1 MGEQLQGIKAIVTG
15 AGRGIGRAV
24 AIRLA
29 EQGAD
34 VAVVD
39 IDLTSGKDIPG
50 EEDAP
55 TTTAIESLGRRA
67 LGIQA
72 DLTDPTA
79 ASRIVATVVDAWGG
93 LDVVANIAGG
103 AITPFVR
110 SSASTIPVEDIRHIL
125 DVNLMSAIYMCQA
138 AVPALRE
145 STRAAIINTTSL
157 SASVAHPEGKLAG
170 YGMSKIALGYYTRAL
185 AEEMGPEGI
194 RVNAVAPGYTMT
206 GRVRANSVDTGFA
219 DKAADVALR
228 RLATPEDIADGVA
241 FLASPNSSYITGHTL
256 AIDGQT
262 RVV

>member
-1 MGEQLQGIKAIVTG
+1 VGVQLEGVRAIVTG

-24 AIRLA
+24 ALRLA
-29 EQGAD
+29 EGGAD

-39 IDLTSGKDIPG
+39 IDLESGKGIRG
-50 EEDAP
+50 EADEP
-55 TTTAIESLGRRA
+55 TTELITALGRRS

-79 ASRIVATVVDAWGG
+79 ATRIVSTVTDAWGG
-93 LDVVANIAGG
+93 VDVVANIAGG
-103 AITPFVR
+103 AITPFAR
-110 SSASTIPVEDIRHIL
+110 SNASTIPVEDIRHIL

-138 AVPALRE
+138 AVPALRA
-145 STRAAIINTTSL
+145 SSRAAIVNTTSL
-157 SASVAHPEGKLAG
+157 SASVAHPDGMLAG

-185 AEEMGPEGI
+185 AEELGRDGI

-206 GRVRANSVDTGFA
+206 GRVRASSVDTGFA

-228 RLATPEDIADGVA
+228 RLAEPDDIANGVL
-241 FLASPNSSYITGHTL
+241 FLASRESAYITGHTL

-262 RVV
+262 RVR

>member
-1 MGEQLQGIKAIVTG
+1 MSDQLQGIRAIVTG
-15 AGRGIGRAV
+15 AGRGIGRSV

-39 IDLTSGKDIPG
+39 INLESGKDIPG
-50 EEDAP
+50 EADEP
-55 TTTAIESLGRRA
+55 TTEAIKALGRRA
-67 LGIQA
+67 IGIQA
-72 DLTDPTA
+72 DLTDPA
-79 ASRIVATVVDAWGG
+79 AATRIIAKVVDAWGG
-93 LDVVANIAGG
+93 FDVLANIAGG
-103 AITPFVR
+103 AITPFAR

-138 AVPALRE
+138 AVPALRD
-145 STRAAIINTTSL
+145 SSRAAIINTTSL
-157 SASVAHPEGKLAG
+157 SVTVAHPEGKLAG

-185 AEEMGPEGI
+185 AEEVGPEGI

-219 DKAADVALR
+219 EKAEDVALR
-228 RLATPEDIADGVA
+228 RLATPEDIADGVV
-241 FLASPNSSYITGHTL
+241 FLASPNSSYVTGHTL

-262 RVV
+262 RVR